1 MENKIQQ
8 LIKDLEYRQA
18 LCIELLNNAKEDDA
32 PIWIETKYKGM
43 ISAFHQSIVLAKLLE
58 R

>member
-1 MENKIQQ
+1 MEDKIQQ
-8 LIKDLEYRQA
+8 LIEDLEFRQA

-32 PIWIETKYKGM
+32 PIWVETKYKGM
-43 ISAFHQSIVLAKLLE
+43 IQAFHQSIVLAKLI

>member
-1 MENKIQQ
+1 MEDKIQQ
-8 LIKDLEYRQA
+8 LIKELEYRQA

-32 PIWIETKYKGM
+32 PIWVETKYKGM
-43 ISAFHQSIVLAKLLE
+43 IQAFHQSIVLAKLI